1 MDVTQSKVT
10 QLKRCFATLQLGVAK
25 ADGRLTLT
33 DNLLH
38 FEALNK
44 QLDLGCYAIKLNNIS
59 HVEKCVGKAGGLIP
73 ITTAGIKITTKEN
86 YHLEFILAEP
96 DEWLNCLQASH

>member
-1 MDVTQSKVT
+1 MTAAQSKLT
-10 QLKRCFATLQLGVAK
+10 QLKRCYATLQLGVAK

-44 QLDLGCYAIKLNNIS
+44 QLNLGSYAIKLNNIS
-59 HVEKCVGKAGGLIP
+59 RVEKCSGKAGGLIP
-73 ITTAGIKITTKEN
+73 ITTAGIKIITKEN
-86 YHLEFILAEP
+86 HHLEFILAEP

>member
-1 MDVTQSKVT
+1 MDATESKTT
-10 QLKRCFATLQLGVAK
+10 QLKRCYATLQLGVAK

-44 QLDLGCYAIKLNNIS
+44 QLGLGCYEIKLNNIS
-59 HVEKCVGKAGGLIP
+59 HVEKSAGKAAGLIP
-73 ITTAGIKITTKEN
+73 ITASGIKITTKEN
-86 YHLEFILAEP
+86 HHLEFILAEP
-96 DEWLNCLQASH
+96 DEWLCCLQARH